1 MADVAANDYKSWME
15 CAVCCVLCA
24 AEDRG
29 EGVLVMV
36 MDVWWPPFARR
47 AWPTTEEGWKKRT
60 GARRQHVGWMDYGEI
75 FIRDLAI
82 YPVQSNRAPKTQALP
97 TKARG

>member
-1 MADVAANDYKSWME
+1 LADVAANDYKSWME
-15 CAVCCVLCA
+15 CA

-29 EGVLVMV
+29 EGVLALV

-60 GARRQHVGWMDYGEI
+60 GARTQHVGWMDYGEI
-75 FIRDLAI
+75 LFGIWLFIPCNQIVR
-82 YPVQSNRAPKTQALP
+82 PKPKHFPPRPGGDKTL
-97 TKARG
+97 

>member
-1 MADVAANDYKSWME
+1 M
-15 CAVCCVLCA
+15 LGA

-60 GARRQHVGWMDYGEI
+60 GARTQHVGWMDYGEI
-75 FIRDLAI
+75 LFGIWLNI